1 MTAASAAGPDALAGI
16 RVLEVGTGVG
26 AGYATKLLAD
36 LGADV
41 VAIEPPTVG
50 SPVRRRGPFASG
62 VPDPE
67 RSGLFLYLNTNKRG
81 ITLDLGTARGQELL
95 RRLAASADLLVHDVH
110 PTAMAAHGLDWPT
123 LHAACPALVVTS
135 IAPFGIDGPHARWK
149 ATDVVSWAAGGVATL
164 NGDPGYPDRPPLKAF
179 GDQSGFHAGL
189 NAAIGSLGALLA
201 RPPGGEGEHVEVS
214 TQECVAS
221 LLELT
226 FEYWPYCGL
235 VASRLGAKPIQPL
248 AFMQCRDGWVF
259 VCCVEEHQWRTLVEI
274 MGNPEWAGMELFENR
289 LARGKNWDALQVL
302 MAEWFAEQSVQEV
315 YEAAQARR
323 VPFAPVSTM
332 GDLLASPHLRARGFF
347 ATVTHPVA
355 GDVVMPG
362 APYRHSATPWRLRRP
377 APCLGQHT
385 AEVLAE
391 VGLDAAALAREGI
404 V

>member
-1 MTAASAAGPDALAGI
+1 VTAAPAAARDALAGI

-41 VAIEPPTVG
+41 VTVEPPATG
-50 SPVRRRGPFASG
+50 NPVRRRGPFAPG
-62 VPDPE
+62 VPAPE
-67 RSGLFLYLNTNKRG
+67 GSGLFLYLNTNKRG
-81 ITLDLGTARGQELL
+81 ITLDLGTAPGRDVLH
-95 RRLAASADLLVHDVH
+95 RLAARADLLVHDVH
-110 PTAMAAHGLDWPT
+110 PTALAAHGLGWPT
-123 LHAACPALVVTS
+123 LHAAAPSLVVAA
-135 IAPFGIDGPHARWK
+135 IAPFGLDGPRAGWK
-149 ATDVVSWAAGGVATL
+149 GPGLVTWAAGGVATL
-164 NGDPGYPDRPPLKAF
+164 NGDPQHPELPPLKAF

-189 NAAIGSLGALLA
+189 NAAIGSLAALFA
-201 RPPGGEGEHVEVS
+201 RPDGGEGELVEVS
-214 TQECVAS
+214 TQEAVAS

-248 AFMQCRDGWVF
+248 AFMQCRDGWVY
-259 VCCVEEHQWRTLVEI
+259 VCCVEEHQWRTLVEL
-274 MGNPEWAGMELFENR
+274 MGSPEWADMDLFANR
-289 LARGKNWDALQVL
+289 LARGQNWDALQAL
-302 MAEWFAEQSVQEV
+302 MAEWFAEQSVHEV

-323 VPFAPVSTM
+323 VPFAPASTM

-347 ATVTHPVA
+347 ATVSHPVA

-362 APYRHSATPWRLRRP
+362 APYRHAATPWRIRRP

-391 VGLDAAALAREGI
+391 AGLDAAALAREG
-404 V
+404 VG